1 MSQASTKS
9 ENPAHAGDGP
19 GEALRDGISRDLAA
33 VRDAGL
39 ERFLRRIDGIQDPRV
54 TIDGREVLLLC
65 SNNYLGLASHP
76 KIVEAA
82 CRATRDHGTSAVS
95 SRLISGHM
103 TAHAQLEQKI
113 AEWKSLESALVFT
126 SGYQANVGTIS
137 ALAGPEDVVVS
148 DELNHASIID
158 GCRLSK
164 ARIAV
169 YRHNDVDHLR
179 KVLSEHTNARR
190 ILIVTE
196 SIFSMDGDA
205 APLERICDA
214 ADDFGA
220 SVMVD
225 EAHAAG
231 VFGPGGAGLAAELGL
246 TDRIDVHVGT
256 LGKALAGFGAY
267 VAGSAELVHL
277 LINKARAFIFTT
289 GLPPA
294 VAAAADA
301 AIEVVR
307 LEPERADGLRKRAH
321 ALGRQL
327 AESGLAV
334 PNTDSQILPVL
345 IGPAE
350 KTVGIAK
357 RLLERGVYVAAIRP
371 PTVPK
376 DTSRL
381 RVSLMATHTEEDI
394 AFAAR
399 TIVECVREAG

>member
-9 ENPAHAGDGP
+9 ENPAHADGGP

-54 TIDGREVLLLC
+54 TIDGRKVLLLC

-76 KIVEAA
+76 EIVEAA

-103 TAHAQLEQKI
+103 SAHAELEKKI
-113 AEWKSLESALVFT
+113 AHWKSLESALVFT

-164 ARIAV
+164 ARVAV
-169 YRHNDVDHLR
+169 YRHNDVEHLR
-179 KVLSEHTNARR
+179 EVLSEHSCARR
-190 ILIVTE
+190 ILVVTE

-205 APLERICDA
+205 APLREICDA
-214 ADDFGA
+214 ADEFGA

-277 LINKARAFIFTT
+277 LVNKARAFIFTT

-301 AIEVVR
+301 AIDVVER
-307 LEPERADGLRKRAH
+307 EPERAAGLRKRAR
-321 ALGRQL
+321 ALGREL
-327 AESGLAV
+327 IEAGLEV

-350 KTVGIAK
+350 KTVGVAN
-357 RLLERGVYVAAIRP
+357 RLLERGIYVAAIRP

-394 AFAAR
+394 ALAAR
-399 TIVECVREAG
+399 TIVDCVREAG